1 MKFIINLLILFVL
14 IINSS
19 YADDELI
26 TLEELR
32 SLDSKIDNIE
42 VSEIYKDILE
52 VYSLNNL
59 QGYAFLTSSFSD
71 ALGFSSAEFNIL
83 IYLSKNG
90 EILAAKLLSH
100 SEPLFLYDKGE
111 VRYEG
116 KGINE
121 NVLYKFIL
129 QYNNKS
135 ISNLSINSKN
145 KDHNID
151 GVSSATITSI
161 LMHQSIIVSVNKI
174 LNIIGL
180 NNNQTATLDHNSF
193 TPLKWKE
200 MLRDGSISNNKS
212 YPKYDFRNY

>member
-26 TLEELR
+26 TLEEFR

-121 NVLYKFIL
+121 NVLYKFLIE
-129 QYNNKS
+129 
-135 ISNLSINSKN
+135 
-145 KDHNID
+145 
-151 GVSSATITSI
+151 GVTV
-161 LMHQSIIVSVNKI
+161 L
-174 LNIIGL
+174 GL
-180 NNNQTATLDHNSF
+180 LA
-193 TPLKWKE
+193 
-200 MLRDGSISNNKS
+200 
-212 YPKYDFRNY
+212 

>member
-121 NVLYKFIL
+121 KAFDSKKNIIIECDKNYFRPLDVNTLIGDAKKARLKLKWSPSVNIDSLIKEMIEFEYKF
-129 QYNNKS
+129 
-135 ISNLSINSKN
+135 
-145 KDHNID
+145 
-151 GVSSATITSI
+151 
-161 LMHQSIIVSVNKI
+161 
-174 LNIIGL
+174 
-180 NNNQTATLDHNSF
+180 
-193 TPLKWKE
+193 LK
-200 MLRDGSISNNKS
+200 
-212 YPKYDFRNY
+212 

>member
-111 VRYEG
+111 
-116 KGINE
+116 K
-121 NVLYKFIL
+121 
-129 QYNNKS
+129 
-135 ISNLSINSKN
+135 
-145 KDHNID
+145 
-151 GVSSATITSI
+151 
-161 LMHQSIIVSVNKI
+161 
-174 LNIIGL
+174 
-180 NNNQTATLDHNSF
+180 SF
-193 TPLKWKE
+193 TPNVLFSFSARANFLTVVLGIKFDAFKISGIKAKDKSA
-200 MLRDGSISNNKS
+200 LRRFSKS
-212 YPKYDFRNY
+212 TVDIPWRPKTFFA

>member
-71 ALGFSSAEFNIL
+71 ALG
-83 IYLSKNG
+83 
-90 EILAAKLLSH
+90 
-100 SEPLFLYDKGE
+100 
-111 VRYEG
+111 
-116 KGINE
+116 
-121 NVLYKFIL
+121 
-129 QYNNKS
+129 
-135 ISNLSINSKN
+135 
-145 KDHNID
+145 
-151 GVSSATITSI
+151 
-161 LMHQSIIVSVNKI
+161 
-174 LNIIGL
+174 
-180 NNNQTATLDHNSF
+180 
-193 TPLKWKE
+193 
-200 MLRDGSISNNKS
+200 
-212 YPKYDFRNY
+212 